1 LKGHGRDQHPY
12 YGSCLWARGRGG
24 GETGDTFQLQQKPK
38 TMVGATKIFDTIKTM
53 KQMFINE
60 AQVN

>member
-1 LKGHGRDQHPY
+1 
-12 YGSCLWARGRGG
+12 
-24 GETGDTFQLQQKPK
+24 LQQKPK

-60 AQVN
+60 AQVD

>member
-1 LKGHGRDQHPY
+1 MEGINILIMGHVYGLGEGGR
-12 YGSCLWARGRGG
+12 G